1 MKTPPPW
8 LDEKDGKL
16 SPAAVARYARILRL
30 MKEAERLAKAAG
42 FRIRPKAKEA

>member
-16 SPAAVARYARILRL
+16 SPAAIARYARILRL
-30 MKEAERLAKAAG
+30 MRELERLAQAAG
-42 FRIRPKAKEA
+42 YRIRPEPKR